1 MRQALLLLLFAPILL
16 WGCDSASPVAPE
28 GSILTLSA
36 APDRISSNGTSQ
48 ITVVARKSNGFPV
61 NPGTTIHLSTT
72 RGTLPS
78 SAQTDDDG
86 VVQAVLHGN
95 GAIGTA
101 VVKANAGAAEEVEI
115 SVQIGFQAASVTLQ
129 ATPASIPP
137 NGGVIDLLALVRDD
151 QGQAPADVLVNFT
164 TELGTLASGGDFVST
179 DASGRAEDT
188 LRVRAGDITS
198 TTTQFMVGV
207 EVPGADGELI
217 TRTRTITIQR

>member
-1 MRQALLLLLFAPILL
+1 MRKALQLLLLAPALL
-16 WGCDSASPVAPE
+16 WGCDSADPVAPE

-36 APDRISSNGTSQ
+36 APDRISSNGTSI
-48 ITVVARKSNGFPV
+48 ITVVARKANGFPV

-72 RGTLPS
+72 RGTIPS

-86 VVQAVLHGN
+86 VAEVVLRGN

-101 VVKANAGAAEEVEI
+101 VVKANAGAAEEVMVE
-115 SVQIGFQAASVTLQ
+115 VEIGFQAASVTLN

-137 NGGVIDLLALVRDD
+137 NGGVINLLALVRDEN
-151 QGQAPADVLVNFT
+151 GQAPADVLVNFT
-164 TELGTLASGGDFVST
+164 AELGTLASGGDFVST

-188 LRVRAGDITS
+188 LRVRASDISDATNDFDV
-198 TTTQFMVGV
+198 TV
-207 EVPGADGELI
+207 EVSGADGKLI